1 MKTTQG
7 IQARQGLEL
16 ILLASIWGA
25 SFMFMRIGS
34 PEFGPVLFMA
44 MRTLIASLLLV
55 PLLFLYRQ
63 QSALAGQWPKLFI
76 VGTLNTAIPFVL
88 FGYATLTLSAGLT
101 SILNTTTPMFG
112 VLVAYLWFKDKLSLN
127 AVFGIVLG
135 CLGVY
140 LLMYDK
146 IAVTPSSGEESN
158 ILLPVLAVMGAALCY
173 ALSANFTKR
182 YLGHIKPLAQA
193 SGSQL
198 AATVLLTPI
207 SLFFLPSTMPSS
219 LAITSVVLLGT
230 VCTGIAY
237 IIFFRLI
244 AALGPATAMS
254 VTYLIPVFGVF
265 WGALFLNEVVS
276 TSMLV
281 GGGCILT
288 GVALITGVIGLNK
301 KKAVAKV

>member
-1 MKTTQG
+1 MKTVQG
-7 IQARQGLEL
+7 TQGLEL
-16 ILLASIWGA
+16 VLLAAIWGA

-44 MRTLIASLLLV
+44 MRTLIASLLLL
-55 PLLFLYRQ
+55 PLLYLYRQ
-63 QSALAGQWPKLFI
+63 QTALKGQWPKLFF
-76 VGTLNTAIPFVL
+76 VGSLNTALPFVL

-112 VLVAYLWFKDKLSLN
+112 VLVAYLWFKDKLSLS
-127 AVFGIVLG
+127 AVAGIILG

-146 IAVTPSSGEESN
+146 IAVTRGPEESGS
-158 ILLPVLAVMGAALCY
+158 ILLPVLAVMAAAMCY
-173 ALSANFTKR
+173 AISANFTKR
-182 YLGHIKPLAQA
+182 YLSHIKPLAQA
-193 SGSQL
+193 TGSQL
-198 AATVLLTPI
+198 AATVLLAPV
-207 SLFFLPSTMPSS
+207 SLFFLPESVPSPM
-219 LAITSVVLLGT
+219 AITSVVLLGT

-244 AALGPATAMS
+244 AALGPANAMS

-265 WGALFLNEVVS
+265 WGAMFLNEAV
-276 TSMLV
+276 TLSMLA

-288 GVALITGVIGLNK
+288 GVALITGVINLSRK
-301 KKAVAKV
+301 KSAAKA

>member
-1 MKTTQG
+1 MKTT
-7 IQARQGLEL
+7 QGLEL
-16 ILLASIWGA
+16 ILLAAIWGS

-44 MRTLIASLLLV
+44 MRTLIASLLLL

-63 QSALAGQWPKLFI
+63 QSALRGQWPKLFL
-76 VGTLNTAIPFVL
+76 VGSLNTAIPFVL

-112 VLVAYLWFKDKLSLN
+112 VVVAYLWFKDKLSMN
-127 AVFGIVLG
+127 AVFGILLG

-146 IAVTPSSGEESN
+146 IAVTPVPGEESN

-173 ALSANFTKR
+173 AISANFTKR
-182 YLGHIKPLAQA
+182 YLSHIKPLAQA
-193 SGSQL
+193 SGSQV
-198 AATVLLTPI
+198 AATVLLAPV
-207 SLFFLPSTMPSS
+207 SVFFLPQAVPSP

-244 AALGPATAMS
+244 AALGPANAMS

-265 WGALFLNEVVS
+265 WGAVFLNEVV
-276 TSMLV
+276 TASMLL

-288 GVALITGVIGLNK
+288 GVALITGVIKLGR
-301 KKAVAKV
+301 KKAATGL

>member
-1 MKTTQG
+1 
-7 IQARQGLEL
+7 
-16 ILLASIWGA
+16 
-25 SFMFMRIGS
+25 
-34 PEFGPVLFMA
+34 
-44 MRTLIASLLLV
+44 MRTLIASLLLL

-63 QSALAGQWPKLFI
+63 QSALRGQWPKLFL
-76 VGTLNTAIPFVL
+76 VGSLNTAIPFVL

-112 VLVAYLWFKDKLSLN
+112 VVVAYLWFKDKLSMN
-127 AVFGIVLG
+127 AVFGILLG

-146 IAVTPSSGEESN
+146 IAVTPVPGEESN

-173 ALSANFTKR
+173 AISANFTKR
-182 YLGHIKPLAQA
+182 YLSHIKPLAQA
-193 SGSQL
+193 SGSQV
-198 AATVLLTPI
+198 AATVLLAPV
-207 SLFFLPSTMPSS
+207 SVFFLPQAVPSP

-244 AALGPATAMS
+244 AALGPANAMS

-265 WGALFLNEVVS
+265 WGAVFLNEVV
-276 TSMLV
+276 TASMLL

-288 GVALITGVIGLNK
+288 GVALITGVIKLGR
-301 KKAVAKV
+301 KKAATGL